1 MERVELQNLEV
12 AYGERAVLQVE
23 QAVFERGGIYGIV
36 GPSGAGKSTL
46 LRVMNLLEKPSRGH
60 MHLFGMDV
68 ELPTLTYRKSVPIQ
82 RQMAFVAQKPSM
94 FQATVFDNVALGLR
108 YRKMDKA
115 HIRSNVDA
123 ALELVELSHLS
134 AQQAQTLSGGEA
146 QRIALARALVCEPDL
161 LLLDEPTA
169 SLDPYN
175 ISIFERVIQSVNR
188 EKHTTI
194 LMITH
199 NLPQARRLAQFCL
212 FLHNGKIVEW
222 ADTNTFFHRPAS
234 AELQD
239 FVFGRMIC

>member
-1 MERVELQNLEV
+1 MNRVELQHLEV
-12 AYGERAVLQVE
+12 AHGGRIVLRVE
-23 QAVFERGGIYGIV
+23 HAVFERGGIYGIV

-46 LRVMNLLEKPSRGH
+46 LRVMNLLEKPTRGS
-60 MHLFGMDV
+60 MHLFGSQVD
-68 ELPTLTYRKSVPIQ
+68 LPSLSYRQSVPIQ

-115 HIRSNVDA
+115 QIRLRVEE
-123 ALELVELSHLS
+123 ALELVELSHLR

-146 QRIALARALVCEPDL
+146 QRVALARALVCEPAL

-175 ISIFERVIQSVNR
+175 IAIFEGVIQKFNR
-188 EKHTTI
+188 ARNTTT

-199 NLPQARRLAQFCL
+199 NLPQAKRLADACL
-212 FLHNGKIVEW
+212 FLHKGKIVEQ
-222 ADTNTFFHRPAS
+222 ADTDTFFQRPAS
-234 AELQD
+234 GELQD